1 MKINNLPSVFYVLA
15 PHYGIRMQNYIYFW
29 IGKSNSLHVRWKVQE
44 KKLKIKY
51 TLPFSDTVSLSKKEL
66 EKRLAFANET
76 NGKLKAEVSKYNKWM
91 SEIEAAAQ
99 DRLAEK
105 DEHIAQLEAKIVKL
119 VTRYV

>member
-1 MKINNLPSVFYVLA
+1 MGK
-15 PHYGIRMQNYIYFW
+15 HDIRTLTSSEEHMQNRI
-29 IGKSNSLHVRWKVQE
+29 
-44 KKLKIKY
+44 
-51 TLPFSDTVSLSKKEL
+51 KEL
-66 EKRLAFANET
+66 EKRLAFANDT

>member
-1 MKINNLPSVFYVLA
+1 MGK
-15 PHYGIRMQNYIYFW
+15 HDIRTVTSSEEHLQNRI
-29 IGKSNSLHVRWKVQE
+29 
-44 KKLKIKY
+44 
-51 TLPFSDTVSLSKKEL
+51 KEL

-76 NGKLKAEVSKYNKWM
+76 NSKLKAEVSKYNKWM

-105 DEHIAQLEAKIVKL
+105 DAHIAQLEAKIVKL

>member
-1 MKINNLPSVFYVLA
+1 MGK
-15 PHYGIRMQNYIYFW
+15 HDIRTATSSEEHLMNRI
-29 IGKSNSLHVRWKVQE
+29 
-44 KKLKIKY
+44 
-51 TLPFSDTVSLSKKEL
+51 KEL

>member
-1 MKINNLPSVFYVLA
+1 MGK
-15 PHYGIRMQNYIYFW
+15 HDIRTLTSSEEHMQNRI
-29 IGKSNSLHVRWKVQE
+29 
-44 KKLKIKY
+44 
-51 TLPFSDTVSLSKKEL
+51 KEL
-66 EKRLAFANET
+66 EKRLAFANDT
-76 NGKLKAEVSKYNKWM
+76 NSKLKAEVSKYNKWM

>member
-1 MKINNLPSVFYVLA
+1 MGKHDMKMVTSSEEHL
-15 PHYGIRMQNYIYFW
+15 QNRI
-29 IGKSNSLHVRWKVQE
+29 
-44 KKLKIKY
+44 
-51 TLPFSDTVSLSKKEL
+51 KEL

-76 NGKLKAEVSKYNKWM
+76 NGKLKAEVSKYNKWI

>member
-1 MKINNLPSVFYVLA
+1 MGK
-15 PHYGIRMQNYIYFW
+15 HDIRTVTSSEEHLQNRI
-29 IGKSNSLHVRWKVQE
+29 
-44 KKLKIKY
+44 
-51 TLPFSDTVSLSKKEL
+51 KEL

-105 DEHIAQLEAKIVKL
+105 DAHIAQLEAKIVKL

>member
-1 MKINNLPSVFYVLA
+1 MGKHDMKMVTSSEEHL
-15 PHYGIRMQNYIYFW
+15 QNRI
-29 IGKSNSLHVRWKVQE
+29 
-44 KKLKIKY
+44 
-51 TLPFSDTVSLSKKEL
+51 KEL

>member
-1 MKINNLPSVFYVLA
+1 MGKHDMKMVTSSEEHL
-15 PHYGIRMQNYIYFW
+15 QNRI
-29 IGKSNSLHVRWKVQE
+29 
-44 KKLKIKY
+44 
-51 TLPFSDTVSLSKKEL
+51 KEL

-76 NGKLKAEVSKYNKWM
+76 NGKLKTEVSKYNKWM

-105 DEHIAQLEAKIVKL
+105 DAHIAQLEAKIVKL

>member
-1 MKINNLPSVFYVLA
+1 MGK
-15 PHYGIRMQNYIYFW
+15 HDIR
-29 IGKSNSLHVRWKVQE
+29 
-44 KKLKIKY
+44 
-51 TLPFSDTVSLSKKEL
+51 TVTSSEEHLMNRIKEL
-66 EKRLAFANET
+66 EKKLVFANET

>member
-1 MKINNLPSVFYVLA
+1 MGK
-15 PHYGIRMQNYIYFW
+15 HDIRTVTSSEEHLQNRI
-29 IGKSNSLHVRWKVQE
+29 
-44 KKLKIKY
+44 
-51 TLPFSDTVSLSKKEL
+51 KEL

>member
-1 MKINNLPSVFYVLA
+1 M
-15 PHYGIRMQNYIYFW
+15 
-29 IGKSNSLHVRWKVQE
+29 GKHDMRTMTSSEEFLQGR
-44 KKLKIKY
+44 IK
-51 TLPFSDTVSLSKKEL
+51 DL
-66 EKRLAFANET
+66 EKRLRFEQET

>member
-1 MKINNLPSVFYVLA
+1 MGK
-15 PHYGIRMQNYIYFW
+15 HDIRTATSSEEHLMNRI
-29 IGKSNSLHVRWKVQE
+29 
-44 KKLKIKY
+44 
-51 TLPFSDTVSLSKKEL
+51 KEL

-76 NGKLKAEVSKYNKWM
+76 NSKLKAELSKYNKWM

-105 DEHIAQLEAKIVKL
+105 DAHIAQLEAKIVKL

>member
-1 MKINNLPSVFYVLA
+1 MGKHDKHIEKSSEEFL
-15 PHYGIRMQNYIYFW
+15 QNRI
-29 IGKSNSLHVRWKVQE
+29 E
-44 KKLKIKY
+44 
-51 TLPFSDTVSLSKKEL
+51 DL

-76 NGKLKAEVSKYNKWM
+76 NSKLKAELSKYNKWM

-105 DEHIAQLEAKIVKL
+105 DAHIAQLEAKIVKL